1 MLSWLFNKNPQQFR
15 KDYSW
20 PITPLPLWTKPVIS
34 KEMIEKIRE
43 ECHNRE
49 LEKQRQSQ
57 TN

>member
-1 MLSWLFNKNPQQFR
+1 MFSWLFKTSPQQCR

-43 ECHNRE
+43 ECHQKE
-49 LEKQRQSQ
+49 LEKLQ
-57 TN
+57 NKIK